1 MRSMDAQKLTSLVVR
16 EMNDEITVRHYGHGF
31 LMTLPLT
38 YWDDDRVTLFVE
50 PFESGYRVSDRG
62 STAVRLHMTGMNVEA
77 PKVVESWRRSVA
89 ALNLFN
95 PGDEDLE
102 LAHFTDADQLG
113 ESILKIAEASLRI
126 DQLRWLHSAQIPVRF
141 PDKVVRRL
149 VKAAGE
155 RAAVRPN
162 APMKLRHGR
171 IRQVTAAVGTDER
184 RQIYVQAV
192 GGSNRET
199 RERAVEHCT
208 HLFDYAEGLDFD
220 RRLAIVSGTRDEWND
235 YYIETIAE
243 SAEVA
248 FYGEPD
254 QLDEVLKRRL
264 APALT

>member
-1 MRSMDAQKLTSLVVR
+1 MDAQKLTSLVVR
-16 EMNDEITVRHYGHGF
+16 EMNDEITVRDYGHGF

-50 PFESGYRVSDRG
+50 PFESGYRVTDRG
-62 STAVRLHMTGMNVEA
+62 STAVRLHMIGMNVET
-77 PKVVESWRRSVA
+77 PKVAESWRRSIA
-89 ALNLFN
+89 TLNLFN
-95 PGDEDLE
+95 PGNEELE

-113 ESILKIAEASLRI
+113 ESILKVAEATLRI
-126 DQLRWLHSAQIPVRF
+126 DQLRWLYSAHTPARF

-149 VKAAGE
+149 VRAVGE

-184 RQIYVQAV
+184 SQVYVQAV

-208 HLFDYAEGLDFD
+208 HLFDYAEGLDSNQ
-220 RRLAIVSGTRDEWND
+220 RLAIVSGTREEWKN
-235 YYIETIAE
+235 YYIETLAE

-264 APALT
+264 APVLT

>member
-1 MRSMDAQKLTSLVVR
+1 MDAQKLISLVVR
-16 EMNDEITVRHYGHGF
+16 EVNDEITVRDYGHGF

-77 PKVVESWRRSVA
+77 PKVAESWRRSVA
-89 ALNLFN
+89 VLNLFN
-95 PGDEDLE
+95 PGNEDLE

-113 ESILKIAEASLRI
+113 QSILKVAEASLRI
-126 DQLRWLHSAQIPVRF
+126 DQLRWLHSAQPPVRF

-155 RAAVRPN
+155 RAVVRPN

-171 IRQVTAAVGTDER
+171 TRQVTAAVGTDER
-184 RQIYVQAV
+184 CQVYVQAV

-208 HLFDYAEGLDFD
+208 HLFDYADGLDPD
-220 RRLAIVSGTRDEWND
+220 RRLAIVSGTREEWKD
-235 YYIETIAE
+235 SYIETLAE
-243 SAEVA
+243 STEVA